1 MSRRCPE
8 PQDPAKKYH
17 SASKEQENGYASG
30 GRTKARCL
38 RADIRYASG
47 WQRVVSSLV
56 FPLTGADPA
65 EKHNSGLPEQQKLY
79 AYRALTY
86 HLVALWRNMW

>member
-1 MSRRCPE
+1 MSRSCPE
-8 PQDPAKKYH
+8 PQDPTKNNH
-17 SASKEQENGYASG
+17 SALKEQENGYAS
-30 GRTKARCL
+30 RAWTKPRFL

-65 EKHNSGLPEQQKLY
+65 EKHNSGLPEQQKRY
-79 AYRALTY
+79 AYRALTD
-86 HLVALWRNMW
+86 HLVAL